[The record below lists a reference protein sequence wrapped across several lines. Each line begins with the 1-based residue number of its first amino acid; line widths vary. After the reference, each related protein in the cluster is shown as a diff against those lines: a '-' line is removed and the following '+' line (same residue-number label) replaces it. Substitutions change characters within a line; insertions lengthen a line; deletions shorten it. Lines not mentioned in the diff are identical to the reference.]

1 MHEKSDEPTTRVAYA
16 VDADRIVHSGT
27 FRELQYK
34 TQVQSLIHA
43 PPAATFRT
51 RLNHVIEVAQLARRL
66 ARDVDA
72 NESLSEAIA
81 LGHDLGHP
89 PFGHAGERALRA
101 ALAEHGSP
109 DWNAN
114 VHSLAVVDEVECA
127 FSGFRGLD
135 LTWATREGIARH
147 STPFDEPVSFGEF
160 ADTPNGGIECQI
172 VDAADVLAY
181 LSHDL
186 DDAIADAYISLDE
199 LRGIS
204 TLLAELLELAER
216 EWDERGHAVWPADD
230 QSLVVRKA
238 VVARLIARS
247 IRDLGN
253 STRERLEELGLETPE
268 GVRNA
273 AERCVVQSEPYESL
287 TRSLLAALTDRY
299 YRSSDVRESDAG
311 AGQILRELFE
321 ALLAEPGRIPT
332 RFKSDNLAVGTG
344 TYVASL
350 NDRTATALAEELG
363 VAQPSPAV

>member
-1 MHEKSDEPTTRVAYA
+1 MRTGFE
-16 VDADRIVHSGT
+16 VDRDRIIHAET

-43 PPAATFRT
+43 PLTATFRT
-51 RLNHVIEVAQLARRL
+51 RLNHVIEVAQIAGGLAR
-66 ARDVDA
+66 AIGADTT
-72 NESLSEAIA
+72 LSEAIA

-160 ADTPNGGIECQI
+160 AGTPNGGIECQI

-186 DDAIADAYISLDE
+186 DDAIADAYIPLEE
-199 LRGIS
+199 LREIS
-204 TLLAELLELAER
+204 TLLAELLDLAEG
-216 EWDERGHAVWPADD
+216 EWNERGGEVWPSEDK
-230 QSLVVRKA
+230 SLVVRKA

-247 IRDLGN
+247 IHDLGN
-253 STRERLEELGLETPE
+253 STRERVAKLGLDTPE
-268 GVRNA
+268 DVRTSA
-273 AERCVVQSEPYESL
+273 ARCVVQSEPYESL
-287 TRSLLAALTDRY
+287 TRSLLSALTDSY
-299 YRSSDVRESDAG
+299 YRSSAVRESDAA

-321 ALLAEPGRIPT
+321 ALLAEPGRIPA
-332 RFKSDNLAVGTG
+332 RFHTDNLAVGVG

-350 NDRTATALAEELG
+350 NDRTATALAEELDL
-363 VAQPSPAV
+363 VQPSSAV